1 MIQVGS
7 TGHPTNQVAAQPAP
21 GATGQY
27 RGHTAS
33 TGASMQSQYRGHTA
47 STGAPDK
54 QTQKGR
60 NRKADPEG
68 QKHRKAFPLSCKGGS
83 REGAPAS
90 RESCCTL
97 IFSGGGFYLGATS
110 SGLEMLRPQATE
122 NNMSVFW
129 TFFMVWGLVCRYSQS
144 QDAQKF

>member
-1 MIQVGS
+1 MAS
-7 TGHPTNQVAAQPAP
+7 NQP
-21 GATGQY
+21 GGRRQGQK
-27 RGHTAS
+27 RARKGPEKGQKRARK
-33 TGASMQSQYRGHTA
+33 G
-47 STGAPDK
+47 PDK
-54 QTQKGR
+54 GQKR
-60 NRKADPEG
+60 ARKADPEG

-122 NNMSVFW
+122 NNMSVF
-129 TFFMVWGLVCRYSQS
+129 
-144 QDAQKF
+144 

>member
-1 MIQVGS
+1 MAS
-7 TGHPTNQVAAQPAP
+7 NQP
-21 GATGQY
+21 GGRRQ
-27 RGHTAS
+27 G
-33 TGASMQSQYRGHTA
+33 QYRGHTA

-110 SGLEMLRPQATE
+110 SGLEMLRPQSTE
-122 NNMSVFW
+122 NNMSIVRLLNIFHGVGSCLQVQPVPGRPEVLVVDALYFLDW
-129 TFFMVWGLVCRYSQS
+129 CSTVAVW
-144 QDAQKF
+144 